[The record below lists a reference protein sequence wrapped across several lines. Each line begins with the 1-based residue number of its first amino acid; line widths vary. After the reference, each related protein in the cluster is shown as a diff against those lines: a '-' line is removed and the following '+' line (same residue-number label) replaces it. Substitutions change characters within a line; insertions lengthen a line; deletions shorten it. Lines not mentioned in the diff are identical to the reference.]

1 MSAITDDILEKVLH
15 TRAPGGSEV
24 WHVVDGGGMAVNA
37 GHRTVVRRVL
47 EAYEAARLPD
57 ANEGDEACPKAA
69 ECRACPCGFCAS
81 LRSRHSRQLDQL
93 IKVVELRMAIAAAYD
108 PLPAERR
115 RLGLLAGIPA
125 EAGTPVM
132 GQLRRAANKKL
143 EAVLAT
149 CKEGG

>member
-1 MSAITDDILEKVLH
+1 MNTDDLVDTLDAAVTLAAHHCQGEW
-15 TRAPGGSEV
+15 SEE
-24 WHVVDGGGMAVNA
+24 
-37 GHRTVVRRVL
+37 R
-47 EAYEAARLPD
+47 EALKTLAAR
-57 ANEGDEACPKAA
+57 
-69 ECRACPCGFCAS
+69 
-81 LRSRHSRQLDQL
+81 SRQLDQL
-93 IKVVELRMAIAAAYD
+93 IEAVELRMAIAAAYN

-149 CKEGG
+149 CKAGG

>member
-1 MSAITDDILEKVLH
+1 MTAGAPPGRWESVWELLRGDDPAPVSELRAVIPDHLRKVDNLI
-15 TRAPGGSEV
+15 
-24 WHVVDGGGMAVNA
+24 
-37 GHRTVVRRVL
+37 
-47 EAYEAARLPD
+47 EA
-57 ANEGDEACPKAA
+57 
-69 ECRACPCGFCAS
+69 
-81 LRSRHSRQLDQL
+81 
-93 IKVVELRMAIAAAYD
+93 VELRMAIAAAYN

-149 CKEGG
+149 CKVGG

>member
-1 MSAITDDILEKVLH
+1 MITDDLVG
-15 TRAPGGSEV
+15 TVGSAIPDV
-24 WHVVDGGGMAVNA
+24 GT
-37 GHRTVVRRVL
+37 TVACFQRKAL
-47 EAYEAARLPD
+47 KTL
-57 ANEGDEACPKAA
+57 AN
-69 ECRACPCGFCAS
+69 R
-81 LRSRHSRQLDQL
+81 SRQLDQL
-93 IKVVELRMAIAAAYD
+93 IEAVELRMAIAAAYQ

-149 CKEGG
+149 CKAGG